1 MQPIIGVLQDKNE
14 DGPLGRYPIRLN
26 GKGFLTSAR
35 ACFTLNPIRQMSGTK
50 PFGYPRVA
58 GPRTSSNIA
67 AGKDCPVCVQK
78 LRGDHSLG
86 VFAFCR
92 CGTCGLTCRFEAA
105 SPTSDAA
112 WTATVEQLLFL
123 GINQAQR
130 PRRRGIVSCAKAS
143 GPGLPVNSLI
153 DRNIPGRAIGRA
165 FCARFRLGTLFAIAA
180 VPPLGWQVGAQCR

>member
-1 MQPIIGVLQDKNE
+1 
-14 DGPLGRYPIRLN
+14 
-26 GKGFLTSAR
+26 
-35 ACFTLNPIRQMSGTK
+35 MSGTK
-50 PFGYPRVA
+50 PFGYPRIA

-92 CGTCGLTCRFEAA
+92 FGTCGLTCRFEAA

-123 GINQAQR
+123 GINRAQR
-130 PRRRGIVSCAKAS
+130 PRRRGIVSCAKAP
-143 GPGLPVNSLI
+143 GPGLPVNLLI
-153 DRNIPGRAIGRA
+153 DRNIPERAIGRA
-165 FCARFRLGTLFAIAA
+165 FCARFRLGTLFAIACRA
-180 VPPLGWQVGAQCR
+180 ATRVAGRSAMSMTQPKHPIKAGASAAAIVAED